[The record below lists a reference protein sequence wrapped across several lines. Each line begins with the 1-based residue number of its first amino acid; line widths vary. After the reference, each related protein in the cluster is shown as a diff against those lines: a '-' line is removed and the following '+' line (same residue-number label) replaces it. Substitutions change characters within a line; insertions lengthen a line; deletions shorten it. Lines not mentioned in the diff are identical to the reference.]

1 MHTPKWISVLVL
13 FSFIVSYNPPAGLA
27 LTTQPLVI
35 EHRSSNNGSL
45 TFRVPELNSEPRI
58 NAYID
63 LVASGMQV
71 APNPATQGE
80 PVAVQVRVT
89 NQGTTSAGRF
99 TVQWWATWAVVG
111 CTWTVLSLA
120 PGASRNLDCTY
131 TYRGW
136 NNSYD
141 IMEVVDPDNAVT
153 EVREANNSRT
163 ATLRVWD
170 AP

>member
-1 MHTPKWISVLVL
+1 MHTPKLISVLVL
-13 FSFIVSYNPPAGLA
+13 LSFIVSYNLPVGLA
-27 LTTQPLVI
+27 LVPQPFAVENL
-35 EHRSSNNGSL
+35 SSNNGL
-45 TFRVPELNSEPRI
+45 PAFQVPELDSELRI

-71 APNPATQGE
+71 RPNPATQGE
-80 PVAVQVRVT
+80 PMEVQVRVT
-89 NQGTTSAGRF
+89 NQGTISAGTF

-111 CTWTVLSLA
+111 CTWTVASLA
-120 PGASRNLDCTY
+120 PGASRTLECTD
-131 TYRGW
+131 TYPGW
-136 NNSYD
+136 NNGYL
-141 IMEVVDPDNAVT
+141 IKEVVDPDNAVA

>member
-1 MHTPKWISVLVL
+1 MRTPKWISVLVL
-13 FSFIVSYNPPAGLA
+13 FSFLVSYNPPAGLA
-27 LTTQPLVI
+27 LAIQPFAI

-80 PVAVQVRVT
+80 LMAVQVRVT
-89 NQGTTSAGRF
+89 NEGTISAGRF
-99 TVQWWATWAVVG
+99 TVQWWASHAVVG
-111 CTWTVLSLA
+111 CTWLIFSLA
-120 PGASRNLDCTY
+120 PGASRTLDCTY
-131 TYRGW
+131 TYHGW
-136 NNSYD
+136 NNGYL
-141 IMEVVDPDNAVT
+141 IKEVVDPDNVVA

>member
-1 MHTPKWISVLVL
+1 MHTPKLISVLVL
-13 FSFIVSYNPPAGLA
+13 FSFIVSYNLPAGLA
-27 LTTQPLVI
+27 LAAQPLAI
-35 EHRSSNNGSL
+35 EHLSPNNGL
-45 TFRVPELNSEPRI
+45 PAFQVPELDSELRI

-71 APNPATQGE
+71 RPNPATQGE
-80 PVAVQVRVT
+80 PIEVQVRVT
-89 NQGTTSAGRF
+89 NQGTISAGTF

-120 PGASRNLDCTY
+120 PGASRNLECTY
-131 TYRGW
+131 TYPGW
-136 NNSYD
+136 CNRYV
-141 IMEVVDPDNAVT
+141 MKEVVDPDNVVV